1 MRRPSLTLAAVVLAV
16 AACGDS
22 PSPSALDPK
31 GDEADRL
38 AGLWWLLFALST
50 AVFLVVT
57 AFIVVGLVRGRGT
70 SEGRPSRIGDGT
82 FIGVGG
88 LIVPVAVLA
97 VVAVATVGTTQG
109 LRRAA
114 PDPVRVDVVGKRWW
128 WDVRYPGTA
137 VVTANEIHVPVGR
150 PIELGLSSD
159 NVIHSFWVPQL
170 AGKVD
175 MVPGQRNLL
184 RFTVEEAGTYR
195 GQCAEYCGLQH
206 GRMAFLVV
214 AEEPADFDRWLAARQ
229 SPPAAP
235 PTVLAA
241 SGREVLETTSCAGC
255 HRVQGTTA
263 QGDAGPDLT
272 DFGSRSTIGSLT
284 VPNNRGQLAGWIAN
298 AQSIKAGS
306 LMPPISL
313 SPEQL
318 QALLAYMESLR
329 PEAAP

>member
-1 MRRPSLTLAAVVLAV
+1 MRRHRSPLLVAGILAVV
-16 AACGDS
+16 ACGDS
-22 PSPSALDPK
+22 SSPSALDPK

-38 AGLWWLLFALST
+38 AGLWWLLFGLAT

-70 SEGRPSRIGDGT
+70 SEGKGSRIGDGT

-97 VVAVATVGTTQG
+97 VVAVATVGTTKE
-109 LRRAA
+109 LRRPA
-114 PDPVRVDVVGKRWW
+114 PDPVRIDVVGKRWW

-150 PIELGLSSD
+150 PVELALASD

-175 MVPGQRNLL
+175 MIPGQRNLL
-184 RFTVEEAGTYR
+184 RFTVTEAGTYR

-206 GRMAFLVV
+206 GRMAFLVI
-214 AEEPADFDRWLAARQ
+214 ADQPADFDRWMAARRSPPPPPTGLAA
-229 SPPAAP
+229 A
-235 PTVLAA
+235 
-241 SGREVLETTSCAGC
+241 GRDVLETTSCAGC

-263 QGDAGPDLT
+263 QGVIGPDLT
-272 DFGSRSTIGSLT
+272 DFGSRSTIGALT
-284 VPNNRGQLAGWIAN
+284 VPNDRGNLGGWIAN
-298 AQSIKAGS
+298 AQSIKTGS
-306 LMPPISL
+306 LMPPISVD
-313 SPEQL
+313 PDEL
-318 QALLAYMESLR
+318 QALLAYLESLR
-329 PEAAP
+329 PAAAP